1 MGRGDQDDHLWPP
14 SRTFLTHVASLCS
27 RRPSSLFDNAHCHC
41 IMASVHPAFL
51 GSDHHLRSFDL
62 TGRPGGCVSSAIW
75 GVLSERRYT
84 VPPRPEPLVR
94 LVLSQS
100 ATIMPTSNLNG
111 AQGASSQA
119 SGSTSTSKNALTD
132 KKFIGAVEDEW
143 ILYRCATREAPPS
156 FKLTVP
162 Q

>member
-1 MGRGDQDDHLWPP
+1 
-14 SRTFLTHVASLCS
+14 
-27 RRPSSLFDNAHCHC
+27 
-41 IMASVHPAFL
+41 MASVQAAFL
-51 GSDHHLRSFDL
+51 GSDHHLLLLDS

-75 GVLSERRYT
+75 GVLAERRYT
-84 VPPRPEPLVR
+84 VPPCPEPLVR
-94 LVLSQS
+94 LVPSQS
-100 ATIMPTSNLNG
+100 ATIMPTLSSNG

-143 ILYRCATREAPPS
+143 ILYRCGTREAPPS
-156 FKLTVP
+156 FELTVR

>member
-1 MGRGDQDDHLWPP
+1 MATLAYYN
-14 SRTFLTHVASLCS
+14 TFLTHVASLCS

-75 GVLSERRYT
+75 GVLAERRYT
-84 VPPRPEPLVR
+84 VPPCPR
-94 LVLSQS
+94 LVPSQS
-100 ATIMPTSNLNG
+100 ATIMPASSSAG
-111 AQGASSQA
+111 AQGAPSQA

-143 ILYRCATREAPPS
+143 ILYRCAMREAPPENE
-156 FKLTVP
+156 LTFC
-162 Q
+162 